1 MEKPTVENQL
11 YLDNVGLNKRNVLL
25 EETLEKKEDVL
36 ESLKDSEKQYRRLF
50 ESAKDGI
57 LIIDADTGR
66 VNDANPF
73 LLALVG
79 CTYDLVCGKH
89 LWELGVFKDIAAS
102 KEAFKTLQN
111 NQYIRYENLPL
122 LTLDGRHVEVEFVSN
137 VYLVEGKRVIQ
148 CNIRDIT
155 TRKQVERI
163 MAENESKMRSIL
175 DNIGIGVALISPEM
189 VILELNRQIRD
200 WFPGVDTGQQSLCY
214 QAFNDPPSLEACTSC
229 PAVKTFSDGGVHED
243 TRQVMRDGVK
253 RDFRVVTS
261 PVRNAS
267 GKVTAVIE
275 MMEDITERLS
285 LESRF
290 LQAQKLESIGR
301 LAGGVA
307 HDYNN
312 MLSVIL
318 GYAEMAQAKLK
329 PSDPIYGDLQEIL
342 KAGSRSADITRQLL
356 GFARKQTI
364 APRAIDLNDTVARIL
379 KMLTPLIGEDIDLVW
394 LPGANLQSVLMDPT
408 QLDQIMANLCVN
420 ARDAISGVGKI
431 TVETAMVTFD
441 KAYCDNHVGFIPGDF
456 VRLTVSDNGCGMDKE
471 IQKNAFEPF
480 FTTKEAGLGTG
491 LGLSTV
497 YGIVKQNLGFI
508 NVYSEPAKGTI
519 FRIYLHRHKSKPS
532 RCFQESRNKAMVGH
546 GETLLVVEDE
556 AGILKLIKTMLDD
569 LGYKVLTAGSAKEAL
584 QLSEVH
590 GHEIRLV
597 ITDVIMPGMNGR
609 ELAEQIKLLNPDLAI
624 LFMSSYTADVIARL
638 GILDQGVHFIEKPFS
653 FESLAGKVHEVLV
666 KKPDTV

>member
-1 MEKPTVENQL
+1 MENTTVENQL

-25 EETLEKKEDVL
+25 EETLEKKEGML
-36 ESLKDSEKQYRRLF
+36 ESLKGSEKQYRRLF

-73 LLALVG
+73 LLALIG

-89 LWELGVFKDIAAS
+89 LWELGVFKDIAES

-122 LTLDGRHVEVEFVSN
+122 LTLDGRHVEVEFISN
-137 VYLVEGKRVIQ
+137 VYLVDGKRVIQ
-148 CNIRDIT
+148 CNVRDIT
-155 TRKQVERI
+155 ARKQVERI

-189 VILELNRQIRD
+189 VILELNRQMRD
-200 WFPGVDTGQQSLCY
+200 WFPGVDTGQQPLCY
-214 QAFNDPPSLEACTSC
+214 QAFNDPPGREACTSC
-229 PAVKTFSDGGVHED
+229 PAAKTFLDGKVHEN
-243 TRQVMRDGVK
+243 TRQVLRDGVR
-253 RDFRVVTS
+253 RDYRIVSS
-261 PVRNAS
+261 PVRNIT
-267 GKVTAVIE
+267 GKVTAAIE
-275 MMEDITERLS
+275 MIEDITERLS
-285 LESRF
+285 LESQF

-318 GYAEMAQAKLK
+318 GYAEMAQAKLN
-329 PSDPIYGDLQEIL
+329 PSDPVYGDLQEIL
-342 KAGSRSADITRQLL
+342 KAGSRSAEITRQLL

-364 APRAIDLNDTVARIL
+364 APRVIDLNDTVARIL
-379 KMLTPLIGEDIDLVW
+379 KMLTPLIGEDIDLAW
-394 LPGANLQSVLMDPT
+394 LPGANLKPVLMDPT

-420 ARDAISGVGKI
+420 ARDAIAGVGKI

-441 KAYCDNHVGFIPGDF
+441 KAYCDDHVGFVPGDF
-456 VRLTVSDNGCGMDKE
+456 VRLTVSDDGCGMEKE
-471 IQKNAFEPF
+471 IQKNVFEPF

-497 YGIVKQNLGFI
+497 YGIVKQNQGFI

-519 FRIYLHRHKSKPS
+519 FRIYLHSHKSEPS
-532 RCFQESRNKAMVGH
+532 RGFQESGNKALPGH

-556 AGILKLIKTMLDD
+556 AGIQKLIKLMLED
-569 LGYKVLTAGSAKEAL
+569 LGYKVLTAGSAKQAL

-597 ITDVIMPGMNGR
+597 ITDVIMPEMNGL
-609 ELAEQIKLLNPDLAI
+609 ELADRFKALNPDLAI
-624 LFMSSYTADVIARL
+624 LFMSGYTSDVIARL
-638 GILDQGVHFIEKPFS
+638 GILDPGVDFLEKPFS
-653 FESLAGKVHEVLV
+653 VESLASKVHEVLA
-666 KKPDTV
+666 KKSDTV

>member
-1 MEKPTVENQL
+1 MENTTVENQL
-11 YLDNVGLNKRNVLL
+11 RLDKEGLNKRNVLL
-25 EETLEKKEDVL
+25 EEALQKKEGLL
-36 ESLKDSEKQYRRLF
+36 ESLKGSEKQYRRLF

-66 VNDANPF
+66 VIDANPF
-73 LLALVG
+73 LLALIG
-79 CTYDLVCGKH
+79 CSYELVCGKQ

-122 LTLDGRHVEVEFVSN
+122 MTLDGRHIEAEFISN
-137 VYLVEGKRVIQ
+137 VYLVDGKRVIQ

-155 TRKQVERI
+155 ARKQAERI

-189 VILELNRQIRD
+189 VILEMNRQIRD
-200 WFPGVDTGQQSLCY
+200 WFPGVDTGQSLCY
-214 QAFNDPPSLEACTSC
+214 QAFNDPPGLEACATC
-229 PAVKTFSDGGVHED
+229 PAAKTFLDGEVHEN
-243 TRQVMRDGVK
+243 TRRVLRDGAMRDY
-253 RDFRVVTS
+253 RIVTS
-261 PVRNAS
+261 PVRNVS

-285 LESRF
+285 LESQF

-318 GYAEMAQAKLK
+318 GYAEMARAKLK
-329 PSDPIYGDLQEIL
+329 PSDPVYGDLQEIL
-342 KAGSRSADITRQLL
+342 KAGSRSAEITRQLL

-364 APRAIDLNDTVARIL
+364 APRVIDLNDTVARIL

-394 LPGANLQSVLMDPT
+394 LPGANLKPVMMDPT

-441 KAYCDNHVGFIPGDF
+441 KAYCDNHEGFIPGEF
-456 VRLTVSDNGCGMDKE
+456 VRLTVSDDGCGMEKE
-471 IQKNAFEPF
+471 IQKNVFEPF

-497 YGIVKQNLGFI
+497 YGIVKQNRGFI
-508 NVYSEPAKGTI
+508 NVYSEPDKGTV
-519 FRIYLHRHKSKPS
+519 FRIYLHGHKSIPS
-532 RCFQESRNKAMVGH
+532 ICFQESGKKALPGH

-556 AGILKLIKTMLDD
+556 AGIQKLIKLMLED
-569 LGYKVLTAGSAKEAL
+569 LGYKVLSAGSAKEAL
-584 QLSEVH
+584 QVSEIH

-597 ITDVIMPGMNGR
+597 ITDVIMPEMNGR
-609 ELAEQIKLLNPDLAI
+609 ELADRLKALHPDLDI
-624 LFMSSYTADVIARL
+624 LFMSGYTSDVIARL
-638 GILDQGVHFIEKPFS
+638 GILDPGVHFIEKPFS
-653 FESLAGKVHEVLV
+653 VESLAGKVHEVLA
-666 KKPDTV
+666 KKSDTV